1 MEVAITATLGQQA
14 RNALVSYPALWMLC
28 IDVNGGT
35 VHPVRLKRGL
45 VWGEIPM
52 YGVAG
57 AAAAAPALLDRV
69 RRGQDRD

>member
-1 MEVAITATLGQQA
+1 MLSQAILRSRCSA
-14 RNALVSYPALWMLC
+14 

-52 YGVAG
+52 YGVEG
-57 AAAAAPALLDRV
+57 AAAAAPALQDRV